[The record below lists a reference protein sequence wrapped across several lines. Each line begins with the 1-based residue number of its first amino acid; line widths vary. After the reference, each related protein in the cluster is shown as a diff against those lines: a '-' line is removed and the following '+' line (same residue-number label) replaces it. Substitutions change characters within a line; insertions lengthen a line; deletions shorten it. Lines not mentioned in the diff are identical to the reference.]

1 MNKIWLLVMVIAI
14 SILCTL
20 APEQVL
26 PSMLLGSTKA
36 LDLSLELL
44 AIYSVWLGIINI
56 IENTKL
62 SIWLSKSL
70 SPLIRWIWGKNLSK
84 DAKKY
89 LTLSISASLLG
100 IGGASVPLG
109 IKAIEHMDDKSGVVT
124 FPIIITIIFAS
135 AGLQFLPT
143 TIMSLMTL
151 AGSNNPSQIVLP
163 TLLAGL
169 CTTITGFSL
178 AHLCEKISKKIKREK
193 TS

>member
-1 MNKIWLLVMVIAI
+1 MNRIWTFILIISFSLLCF
-14 SILCTL
+14 S
-20 APEQVL
+20 APEQIL
-26 PSMLLGSTKA
+26 PSVLNGSSSA
-36 LDLSLELL
+36 ISLSLELL
-44 AIYSVWLGIINI
+44 AVYSVWLGIINI

-62 SIWLSKSL
+62 SHYLGVML
-70 SPLIRWIWGKNLSK
+70 SPLIRVIWGKNLTK

-109 IKAIEHMDDKSGVVT
+109 IKAIENMDDRSGVVT
-124 FPIIITIIFAS
+124 FPIIITIVFAS

-151 AGSNNPSQIVLP
+151 AGSVNPSIIVLP

-169 CTTITGFSL
+169 CTTITGFLL
-178 AHLCEKISKKIKREK
+178 AHICEKVSKKIKRVK
-193 TS
+193 KV